1 MRTRKLRD
9 IEVSEI
15 GYGCMGFSHGYG
27 ALPPKE
33 DAIRLIR
40 MAYEMG
46 CTHFDTAEGYG
57 AGANEELV
65 GEALAPFRHKVTK
78 IGRAHV

>member
-1 MRTRKLRD
+1 MNTRKLGT

-33 DAIRLIR
+33 DAILSFTETVR
-40 MAYEMG
+40 MR
-46 CTHFDTAEGYG
+46 T
-57 AGANEELV
+57 LQS
-65 GEALAPFRHKVTK
+65 
-78 IGRAHV
+78 